1 MNRLDRISG
10 KYIYNSKLTLTEFHI
25 LAIPKYKSSR
35 LSDNFAGSRTDAEL
49 ICAYK
54 NGDISGYNEI
64 VLRYQHQ
71 VYWVIRKMVNS
82 HDDAD
87 DLTQEVFIKVYSAL
101 KNFREESNLFTW
113 LYRIATNYSI
123 NHLRKAKVRNTVSF
137 DIINEPVESNDK
149 KSDETIDENIKR
161 RLLVEAIETLPA
173 RQRAVFNMRYYDE
186 LSYEDIS
193 KILKKSVGGIKANY
207 FHAVKKLG
215 GYIKTKMRIDN

>member
-1 MNRLDRISG
+1 MAN
-10 KYIYNSKLTLTEFHI
+10 
-25 LAIPKYKSSR
+25 PKYKSSQLTEKFPGGR
-35 LSDNFAGSRTDAEL
+35 SDAEL
-49 ICAYK
+49 VNAFK
-54 NGDISGYNEI
+54 NGDIKGYNEI
-64 VLRYQHQ
+64 VLRYQQQ

-123 NHLRKAKVRNTVSF
+123 NHIRKVKVKNTVSF
-137 DIINEPVESNDK
+137 EVLNVPVVSNEKKADEEIDDK
-149 KSDETIDENIKR
+149 TKR
-161 RLLVEAIETLPA
+161 KLLLEAIEILPPQ
-173 RQRAVFNMRYYDE
+173 QRAVFNMRFYDE

-193 KILKKSVGGIKANY
+193 NILNKSVGGIKANY

-215 GYIKTKMRIDN
+215 EFLKTKMRIEN